1 MRRLLL
7 LLVLGTGIAVAQAV
21 HTVKAGENLYR
32 ISLRYG
38 TTVEALMR
46 LNGIGDAAQLRVG
59 QVLRVPGPAAG
70 SVVAPRPPSSWP
82 PNPRDPQLNIPP
94 ANAPVNRRTEN
105 LPIPLLAL
113 EWPASVVQGNL
124 ALVRLRSPQAIEGQV
139 SFLGKSYAIN
149 QNRVLLPVP
158 ALQPPGMHPVTF
170 TLSGT
175 LVRLDLRVVA
185 GRFGRFV
192 LQLPPER
199 RALLQPD
206 RLRSERLRVIG
217 VCQPSRPQQWRGN
230 FRRPVES
237 TRVTDP
243 FGTRR
248 SYDLG
253 ASYSFHEGIDYGI
266 PVGSAVRAP
275 APGVVVLAEKLF
287 VRGNGVVVDHG
298 GGVCSGYWHNSSIL
312 VKVGQRVETGD
323 LLALSGNT
331 GLSNGPHS
339 HFEIRVAGI
348 PTNPAVWYFSA
359 P

>member
-1 MRRLLL
+1 MKRWLLI
-7 LLVLGTGIAVAQAV
+7 LVAGLGIGLAQTT
-21 HTVKAGENLYR
+21 HTVQTGENLYR
-32 ISLRYG
+32 ISLRYN
-38 TTVEALMR
+38 TTVQALMQ
-46 LNGIGDAAQLRVG
+46 LNNLSDAGQIRVG
-59 QVLRVPGPAAG
+59 QVLKIPSGT
-70 SVVAPRPPSSWP
+70 APKPSSSP
-82 PNPRDPQLNIPP
+82 AIPAPNPRDPQFNLPP
-94 ANAPVNRRTEN
+94 ASAPLNRLTEN
-105 LPIPLLAL
+105 LPIPLLAI
-113 EWPASVVQGNL
+113 EWPQTVIQGNL
-124 ALVRLRSPQAIEGQV
+124 AVVRLRSPQPIEGQV
-139 SFLGKSYAIN
+139 SFLGKFYIIRN
-149 QNRVLLPVP
+149 NRILLPIP
-158 ALQPPGMHPVTF
+158 ALQALGTYPMTF
-170 TLSGT
+170 NLSGEQ
-175 LVRLDLRVVA
+175 VQIDIRVVA
-185 GRFGRFV
+185 GRFGRFI

-206 RLRSERLRVIG
+206 RLRAERLKVIG
-217 VCQPSRPQQWRGN
+217 VCQPSRPQQWQDN

-253 ASYSFHEGIDYGI
+253 ATYSFHEGIDYGI
-266 PVGSAVRAP
+266 PVGSSVRAP

-298 GGVCSGYWHNSSIL
+298 NGVCSGYWHNSSIL
-312 VKVGQRVETGD
+312 VKVGQQVKTGD

-348 PTNPAVWYFSA
+348 PTNPAVWYFGV